1 MLSKLKKTIKH
12 SIIYSLGNLSSKLVG
27 LILLPLYT
35 EYLTTSEYGILAL
48 LEVTSQ
54 ILILM
59 LGLNLSTAML
69 RWCSAEKDENRK
81 RSIVFTIS
89 FSTVIISLLSL
100 IFLLPFVDFF
110 SELFFDHN
118 RYSNY
123 FTILFF
129 SIAFGILNL
138 LPLSLI
144 RVQEKST
151 FFVVVT
157 TLKFTIILILNI
169 YFIAFLQMGVEG
181 VILGQ
186 LIGQIL
192 FTLVTLPFMIR
203 NSSTK
208 FDLITLKHMISYSF
222 PLVFSSLFAMLLS
235 MGDRYILK
243 ILSTLSD
250 VGIYSLGYKVAS
262 FINVFIIHSFQLGF
276 LPLAFKYAEQN
287 DSKRFFSKIQ
297 TYFTL
302 LLVLSALALSIFSL
316 EIVEVFTS
324 DESYLSSYLIIP
336 FISFAFVLKGMEYVF
351 SLAFHQMKITKYNAI
366 IVITSALLNI
376 GLNFLL
382 IPIYGVFGAAI
393 SMIISYSLMSFLSYF
408 FAQRVYFIPFEKW
421 KLLLLLFL
429 FALIV
434 SGVFLFVN
442 DFKLFLRI
450 SIKIIIVVGFPF
462 VLYFFNFYEEIEL
475 LRIKQS
481 WLKWRN
487 PKRWKDNFRQI
498 KF

>member
-1 MLSKLKKTIKH
+1 MLNKLKKTIKH
-12 SIIYSLGNLSSKLVG
+12 SVIYSLGNLSSKLVG

-35 EYLTTSEYGILAL
+35 EHLTTSEYGMLAL

-54 ILILM
+54 ILILL

-69 RWCSAEKDENRK
+69 RWCSVERDEARK

-89 FSTVIISLLSL
+89 FSTIIISLISL
-100 IFLLPFVDFF
+100 IVLLPFVDFF
-110 SELFFDHN
+110 STLFFDHAK
-118 RYSNY
+118 YSNY

-157 TLKFTIILILNI
+157 TLKFTIILLLNI

-192 FTLVTLPFMIR
+192 FTLITLPFMIK

-208 FDLITLKHMISYSF
+208 FDLVTFKHMISYSF
-222 PLVFSSLFAMLLS
+222 PLVFSSLFAMILS

-243 ILSTLSD
+243 ILSSLSD
-250 VGIYSLGYKVAS
+250 VGIYSLGYKVAG

-276 LPLAFKYAEQN
+276 LPLAFKYAEQSN
-287 DSKRFFSKIQ
+287 SKRFFSKIQ

-302 LLVLSALALSIFSL
+302 LLVVTALALSIFSL
-316 EIVEVFTS
+316 EIIKVFTS
-324 DESYLSSYLIIP
+324 DKSYLSAYLIIP

-351 SLAFHQMKITKYNAI
+351 SLAFHQVKVTKYNAA
-366 IVITSALLNI
+366 IVTVSAAVNI
-376 GLNFLL
+376 AFNFLL
-382 IPIYGVFGAAI
+382 IPSYGVFGAAI
-393 SMIISYSLMSFLSYF
+393 SIILAYSLMTSLSFF
-408 FAQRVYFIPFEKW
+408 FAQKLYFIPYETFKI
-421 KLLLLLFL
+421 LLLLFL
-429 FALIV
+429 FVFIV
-434 SGVFLFVN
+434 VLVFLFVN
-442 DFKLFLRI
+442 DFSLTLRI
-450 SIKIIIVVGFPF
+450 GIKLILIISFPF
-462 VLYFFNFYEEIEL
+462 ILYPFNFYEEIEL
-475 LRIKQS
+475 IRIKQS
-481 WLKWRN
+481 WIKWRN
-487 PKRWKDNFRQI
+487 PLRWKENLKKI
-498 KF
+498 NL

>member
-1 MLSKLKKTIKH
+1 MLNKLKRTIKH
-12 SIIYSLGNLSSKLVG
+12 SVIYSLGNLSSKLVG

-35 EYLTTSEYGILAL
+35 EYLTTSEYGMLAL

-54 ILILM
+54 VLILL

-69 RWCSAEKDENRK
+69 RWCSAEKDEDRK
-81 RSIVFTIS
+81 RSIIFTIS
-89 FSTVIISLLSL
+89 ISTVIISAVSL
-100 IFLLPFVDFF
+100 FFLLPFVDFF
-110 SELFFDHN
+110 SVLFFDHA

-144 RVQEKST
+144 RVQEKSS

-157 TLKFTIILILNI
+157 TLKFTVILLLNI
-169 YFIAFLQMGVEG
+169 YFVAYLKLGVEG

-192 FTLVTLPFMIR
+192 FTIVTLPFMIK
-203 NSSTK
+203 NSSAI
-208 FDLITLKHMISYSF
+208 FDLVTLKHMISYSF
-222 PLVFSSLFAMLLS
+222 PLVFSSMFAMLLS
-235 MGDRYILK
+235 VGDRYILK

-250 VGIYSLGYKVAS
+250 VGIYSLGYKVAG

-276 LPLAFKYAEQN
+276 LPLAFKYAEQS

-302 LLVLSALALSIFSL
+302 LLVLSALTLSIFSL
-316 EIVEVFTS
+316 EIIEVFTS
-324 DESYLSSYLIIP
+324 DESYISAYLIIP
-336 FISFAFVLKGMEYVF
+336 FISFAFILKGMEYVF
-351 SLAFHQMKITKYNAI
+351 SLAFHQMKITRYNAA
-366 IVITSALLNI
+366 IVITSALVNI

-393 SMIISYSLMSFLSYF
+393 SMIIAYLLMSLLSFY
-408 FAQRVYFIPFEKW
+408 FAQKVYFVPYEKM
-421 KLLLLLFL
+421 KILLLLFL
-429 FALIV
+429 FIIIV
-434 SGVFLFVN
+434 VSVFLFVN
-442 DFKLFLRI
+442 ELPIALRVGIKLFIL
-450 SIKIIIVVGFPF
+450 IIFPF
-462 VLYFFNFYEEIEL
+462 ILLPLRFYEEIEL

-481 WLKWRN
+481 WVKWRN
-487 PKRWKDNFRQI
+487 PKRWRDNFKQI
-498 KF
+498 KP